1 MLVQLM
7 VMWSAADPVQLSF
20 STNCFSIPT
29 VTVAHILARLGGR
42 WMILHPHRENDRC
55 ASVCVCV
62 RLSGEPLLG
71 IYEFWTAEVFGEI
84 SI

>member
-1 MLVQLM
+1 MSENTFLEGIAKVARPVM
-7 VMWSAADPVQLSF
+7 VMWSAADPVRLSF

-62 RLSGEPLLG
+62 
-71 IYEFWTAEVFGEI
+71 
-84 SI
+84 